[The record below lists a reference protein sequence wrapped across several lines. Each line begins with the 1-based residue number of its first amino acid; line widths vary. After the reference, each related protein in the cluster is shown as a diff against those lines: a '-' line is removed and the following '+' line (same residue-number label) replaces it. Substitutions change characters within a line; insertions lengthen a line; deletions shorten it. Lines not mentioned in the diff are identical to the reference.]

1 MGGQAGVARPM
12 LTDDTTYFAALR
24 AREFSRLDAAGCAY
38 LDYTGSGLYAE
49 SLIRA
54 DTHRLLHSVSGNP
67 HSDACMA
74 ECIERTRADVL
85 AWLDADPRDYTV
97 IFTANATAALRLVG
111 ESYPFTSLTL
121 SADNHNSV
129 NGLRR
134 FARRRGASVRYL
146 PLDDQ
151 LRLDDEPTGQ
161 GLFAYPAQSNFS
173 GVQHPLTWPSEGEV
187 LLDAAAFVPT
197 NALSLRACKAT
208 FVVVSFYKMFG
219 YPTGV
224 GALIVRHDALERL
237 KRPWFS
243 GGTVERVWVSQRRH
257 KLKAGPEGFEDGT
270 PNFLALAALGS
281 GLAFMREV
289 GIERLHRRVSQLG
302 VLLRERLA
310 DNPRIHFYGPAE
322 TQGGVVTFN
331 VEGVSFESVERAA
344 RDANIAIRS
353 GCFCNPGAA
362 EHAFATDGAVGAV
375 RASAGIASTE
385 QDILRLVSVLGDLP

>member
-1 MGGQAGVARPM
+1 MARPM

-24 AREFSRLDAAGCAY
+24 AREFSRLEATGCAY

-49 SLIRA
+49 SLIHA
-54 DTHRLLHSVSGNP
+54 DTHRLLHSVAGNP

-97 IFTANATAALRLVG
+97 IFTANATAALRVIG
-111 ESYPFTSLTL
+111 ESYPFASLTL

-151 LRLDDEPTGQ
+151 LRLDDEPGGQ

-173 GVQHPLTWPSEGEV
+173 GVQHPLSWPSDGDV

-197 NALSLRACKAT
+197 NALSLRSHQPT
-208 FVVVSFYKMFG
+208 FVVVSFYKVFG

-224 GALIVRHDALERL
+224 GALIVRHDALKRL

-257 KLKAGPEGFEDGT
+257 KLKAGAEGFEDGT
-270 PNFLALAALGS
+270 PNFLALAALGY

-289 GIERLHRRVSQLG
+289 GIDRLHRRVSHLAA
-302 VLLRERLA
+302 VLRQRLA
-310 DNPRIHFYGPAE
+310 ENPRIRVYGPAD
-322 TQGGVVTFN
+322 TRSGVVTFN
-331 VEGVSFESVERAA
+331 VDGVSCERVERAA

-362 EHAFATDGAVGAV
+362 ERALASDGQMGAV
-375 RASAGIASTE
+375 RASLGVASNEDDINRLIA
-385 QDILRLVSVLGDLP
+385 VLGDVS

>member
-1 MGGQAGVARPM
+1 M

-134 FARRRGASVRYL
+134 FARRRGATVRYL
-146 PLDDQ
+146 PLNDQ
-151 LRLDDEPTGQ
+151 LRLDDEPIGQ

-173 GVQHPLTWPSEGEV
+173 GVQHPLSWPSEGEV

-302 VLLRERLA
+302 ALLRERLA

-375 RASAGIASTE
+375 RASVGIASTE

>member
-1 MGGQAGVARPM
+1 M
-12 LTDDTTYFAALR
+12 LTDDATYFAALR

-54 DTHRLLHSVSGNP
+54 DTHRLLHSVAGNP
-67 HSDACMA
+67 HSDPCMA

-97 IFTANATAALRLVG
+97 IFTANATAALRLIG

-146 PLDDQ
+146 PLDEQ
-151 LRLDDEPTGQ
+151 LRLDDEPIGQ

-173 GVQHPLTWPSEGEV
+173 GVQHPLTWARDGDV
-187 LLDAAAFVPT
+187 LIDAAAFVPT
-197 NALSLRACKAT
+197 NSLSLRSCQPT

-224 GALIVRHDALERL
+224 GALIVRHDALKRL

-257 KLKAGPEGFEDGT
+257 KLKAGAEGFEDGT

-289 GIERLHRRVSQLG
+289 GIERLHRRVTGLATM
-302 VLLRERLA
+302 LRQRLT
-310 DNPRIHFYGPAE
+310 DDPRIRVYGPVE

-331 VEGVSFESVERAA
+331 VEGVSFEIVERAA
-344 RDANIAIRS
+344 RDADIAIRS

-362 EHAFATDGAVGAV
+362 ERALASDGQMGAV
-375 RASAGIASTE
+375 RASVGVASNE
-385 QDILRLVSVLGDLP
+385 HDILRLVSVLGNLS

>member
-1 MGGQAGVARPM
+1 M
-12 LTDDTTYFAALR
+12 LTGDDRYFSALR
-24 AREFSRLDAAGCAY
+24 EREFSRLDATGCAY

-54 DTHRLLHSVSGNP
+54 DADRLLHSVAGNP
-67 HSDACMA
+67 HSDAGMA
-74 ECIERTRADVL
+74 ERIECARSDVL
-85 AWLDADPRDYTV
+85 AWFDADERDYTI

-111 ESYPFTSLTL
+111 ESYPFESLVL

-134 FARRRGASVRYL
+134 FARRRGAPVRYL
-146 PLDDQ
+146 SLDDQ
-151 LRLDDEPTGQ
+151 LRLAEEPDRR

-173 GVQHPLTWPSEGEV
+173 GVQHPLSWSCDGDV

-197 NALSLRACKAT
+197 NPLSLRVHTPA
-208 FVVVSFYKMFG
+208 FVVVSFYKMLG

-224 GALIVRHDALERL
+224 GALIARRDALERL

-243 GGTVERVWVSQRRH
+243 GGTVERVWVSERRH
-257 KLKAGPEGFEDGT
+257 KLKAGAEGFEDGT

-289 GIERLHRRVSQLG
+289 GIERLHRH
-302 VLLRERLA
+302 VLHLATMLRQRLA
-310 DNPRIHFYGPAE
+310 DDPRIRVYGPAE
-322 TQGGVVTFN
+322 TISGIVTFN
-331 VEGVSFESVERAA
+331 IDGVPFDRVERAA

-362 EHAFATDGAVGAV
+362 ERSGVDGAV
-375 RASAGIASTE
+375 RASLGMASNE
-385 QDILRLVSVLGDLP
+385 HDVMRLVSVLGELQ